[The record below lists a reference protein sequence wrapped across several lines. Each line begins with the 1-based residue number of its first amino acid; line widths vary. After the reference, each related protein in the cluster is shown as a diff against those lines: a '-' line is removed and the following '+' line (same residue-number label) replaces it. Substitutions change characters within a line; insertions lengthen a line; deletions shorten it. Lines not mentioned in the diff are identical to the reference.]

1 MYLKKVKLA
10 AGILPIFMA
19 ALLLTVLFFGCK
31 KSGAGSPATQPASN
45 PLFAKGADISWLTQ
59 MEASGYKF
67 YKSAGAALECIQLMK
82 NLGINSIRLRV
93 WGNPAGGWEKNA
105 ALVSKAG
112 RAKKLG

>member
-45 PLFAKGADISWLTQ
+45 PLFAKGGRISWRTQ
-59 MEASGYKF
+59 METSGYKF
-67 YKSAGAALECIQLMK
+67 YNSRGAGMDCIQLMK
-82 NLGINSIRLRV
+82 RLGMNSIRLRV
-93 WGNPAGGWEKNA
+93 
-105 ALVSKAG
+105 LVKPPRGLHNSAQ
-112 RAKKLG
+112 